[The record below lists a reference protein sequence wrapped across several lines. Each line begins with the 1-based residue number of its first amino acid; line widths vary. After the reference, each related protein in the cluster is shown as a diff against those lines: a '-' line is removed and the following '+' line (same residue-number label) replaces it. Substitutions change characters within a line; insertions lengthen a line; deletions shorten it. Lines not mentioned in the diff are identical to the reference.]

1 MICPS
6 TVCCVYIT
14 LDGLEE
20 DVIQVICVG
29 SASAYSF

>member
-20 DVIQVICVG
+20 DVMQVICVG